1 MVSLPINIFQKK
13 EKSTYLGFRGCSSCN
28 IWSSCGCLNT
38 IMGKSHAHCRR
49 QQWDPC
55 SASRCRVLLKLLLW
69 VLWGLDLE
77 LPSSKESS
85 THNGDVF
92 SNTIS
97 QIQDSYGQEVLPKF
111 KLQDWLQKSLSQKPS
126 SHMGTFWLSKWRQ
139 HYPFWWYSIPSYVEY
154 AGNLYYFSKVLEPIF
169 SSTWKLSKRCN
180 YPMIMWMVVC

>member
-1 MVSLPINIFQKK
+1 MVSLPISIFQTK

-28 IWSSCGCLNT
+28 IWASPRCFNT

-139 HYPFWWYSIPSYVEY
+139 HYPFLWYSIPSYVEY

-169 SSTWKLSKRCN
+169 PSTWKLSKH
-180 YPMIMWMVVC
+180 